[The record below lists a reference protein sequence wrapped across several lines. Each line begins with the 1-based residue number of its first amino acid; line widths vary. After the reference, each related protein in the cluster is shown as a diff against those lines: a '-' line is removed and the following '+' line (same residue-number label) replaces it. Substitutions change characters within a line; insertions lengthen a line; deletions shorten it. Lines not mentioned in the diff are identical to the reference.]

1 MADAYLAV
9 LIFAAVALLVPALML
24 AFSKLVRRES
34 DGNDVETQNY
44 ESAVEG
50 VGKGVTMMTEYA
62 HYFVIF
68 LAFEI
73 LGAVVITVEHLR
85 QAARLGGQPARRAA
99 PGARVRDGDVRA
111 SAEQAGGLN
120 GA

>member
-73 LGAVVITVEHLR
+73 LGAVVILWSTFARQLGSAGNLR
-85 QAARLGGQPARRAA
+85 VGLLLALGFVMAMFVLALSRQ
-99 PGARVRDGDVRA
+99 VD
-111 SAEQAGGLN
+111 
-120 GA
+120 